1 MKEFKGTKGE
11 WKVKDNFREP
21 TILNEDNCVIFL
33 HNKDCT
39 DIDEDLIKY
48 YSHNKM
54 MANVKL
60 AAAAPKLLA
69 AAIKAIEECC
79 DLIGT
84 DAGNSLEKAINKALK

>member
-11 WKVKDNFREP
+11 WEVRE
-21 TILNEDNCVIFL
+21 ERGY
-33 HNKDCT
+33 
-39 DIDEDLIKY
+39 DIDII
-48 YSHNKM
+48 NKNIDICFLGFSELNYETRLSN
-54 MANVKL
+54 AKII
-60 AAAAPKLLA
+60 AAAPKLLA